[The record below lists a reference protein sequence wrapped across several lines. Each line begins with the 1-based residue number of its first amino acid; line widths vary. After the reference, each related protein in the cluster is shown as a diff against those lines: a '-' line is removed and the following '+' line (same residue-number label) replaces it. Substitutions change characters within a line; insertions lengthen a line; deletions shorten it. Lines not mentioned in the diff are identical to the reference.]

1 MSGRLALGL
10 AALAG
15 LLHIGGFAP
24 FELYALQVGALAA
37 LFWLCREA
45 SGRAVAARAFAFAFV
60 WLGVGLWWLYISLHD
75 FGHLPAPL
83 AALAV
88 ALLAAFLAGYYALA
102 LGLAARWST
111 GPWRWLA
118 LVGAWLLAELARGSW
133 FSGFPWIAS
142 GYAHAAGPLAAWAP
156 WVGVYGLALLAA
168 VMAAGAASGWRLG
181 LLALL
186 GPLLVGLALP
196 QSFTTPTGTTR
207 LSLVQP
213 SIPQDQKFDPDRFQA
228 HLDTL
233 AELVGQARG
242 DAVITPES
250 VVPLP
255 LVYLGN
261 DYLDRLASHGRP
273 VLLGSFLGTAEQ
285 GYVNSLVAVGTA
297 PYDYGKHHL
306 LPFGEVIPPGFEWF
320 VRALHIPMDSQA
332 RGQHTRPWVVG
343 GQRLR
348 PLICFEDLFGEEI
361 VDSLQGPKAAT
372 VLVNVSNLAWFG
384 SFMSLDQHLQFSQMR
399 ALEFQR
405 PVVRSTNTGVTAA
418 LDHHGRV
425 QARLPALARGVLEVE
440 VEGREGS
447 TPYARWLA
455 MLGLAPLW
463 AAGGLLV
470 AVAAWR
476 TRAAPG
482 RRP

>member
-1 MSGRLALGL
+1 MSERRALGL

-24 FELYALQVGALAA
+24 FELPALQIAALAA
-37 LFWLCREA
+37 LFWLCRA
-45 SGRAVAARAFAFAFV
+45 DNARRVAARAFAFAFV

-75 FGHLPAPL
+75 FGHLPAPV

-88 ALLAAFLAGYYALA
+88 ALLAAFLASYYALA

-111 GPWRWLA
+111 GAWRWPA
-118 LVGAWLLAELARGSW
+118 LVGVWLLAELARGSW

-142 GYAHAAGPLAAWAP
+142 GYAHAVGPLAAWAP
-156 WVGVYGLALLAA
+156 WVGVYGLCLLAA
-168 VMAAGAASGWRLG
+168 VMAAGAASGRRLG
-181 LLALL
+181 VLALL
-186 GPLLVGLALP
+186 GPVLAAALLP
-196 QSFTTPTGTTR
+196 QDFTQGTGTIR
-207 LSLVQP
+207 LSLLQP

-233 AELVGQARG
+233 ASLVGQARG
-242 DAVITPES
+242 DATITPES

-261 DYLDRLASHGRP
+261 DYLDRLASYGRP
-273 VLLGSFLGTAEQ
+273 VLLGSFLGSAEE
-285 GYVNSLVAVGTA
+285 GYVNSLVAVGSA

-320 VRALHIPMDSQA
+320 VRLLRIPMDSQA
-332 RGQHTRPWVVG
+332 RGQHTRPWAVA

-348 PLICFEDLFGEEI
+348 PLICFEDLFGEEM
-361 VDSLQGPKAAT
+361 VSSTQGPDAAT
-372 VLVNVSNLAWFG
+372 VFVNVSNLAWFG

-405 PVVRSTNTGVTAA
+405 PVVRATNTGVTAA
-418 LDHHGRV
+418 VDHHGRV
-425 QARLPALARGVLEVE
+425 MARLPALQRGVLEVA

-447 TPYARWLA
+447 TPYSRWLA
-455 MLGLAPLW
+455 LLGLAPLW
-463 AAGGLLV
+463 ALGGLLL
-470 AVAAWR
+470 ALAAWK
-476 TRAAPG
+476 TRSALG